1 MTLRKL
7 GRRAFLTG
15 AGATALTLPFL
26 HSVSTPAQAAPGDR
40 PQRLVIVYHGLGT
53 LMDQWRPAQT
63 GPNYTLPPLLAP
75 LARHKSEMLVL
86 SGIDNR
92 AGDLQPNSH
101 TAAAHSLLTASP
113 METFVRP
120 DGSFTEYGPGD
131 GQPELPPIGPSF
143 DQLIADH
150 ISSGSG
156 LRRSV
161 HLGVGHGHP
170 GEYAAF
176 WRDDGTGSMQYIS
189 NEADPRAAFQSLFG
203 NVMLPEQTIL
213 TPRQR
218 MRQHTGSILDSVLS
232 GFRDLESRLPAEDR
246 ITLQRHAEHIRT
258 VEQNLNIEIEV
269 SNSCM
274 LPELMLPQ
282 GFMYYEDPWAPI
294 AASNQMDLLTMSLAC
309 DITRVATLQFTG
321 LHGRRFSDVPNY
333 QIPAPGFN
341 DWHDM
346 VHNDLPEDGVP
357 RDLGDGL
364 FRGYEWFSHQ
374 VAGFIDRLKATP
386 DGDGTLLDNT
396 LVLWISEFSNGGGHD
411 MVELPVVL
419 FGDLQGTLRTGEH
432 MDCSGHTTNEL
443 FISLLRAFGRN
454 DSTFGWTR
462 GRAGERFD
470 QNPIDLDRS

>member
-1 MTLRKL
+1 MTLRKI

-15 AGATALTLPFL
+15 AGATALTLPL
-26 HSVSTPAQAAPGDR
+26 LRSLSTAEAAPGDH
-40 PQRLVIVYHGLGT
+40 PQRLVIIYHGLGT
-53 LMDQWRPAQT
+53 LMDQWRPSTT
-63 GPNYTLPPLLAP
+63 GPGYTLPPMLAP
-75 LARHKSEMLVL
+75 LARHQNEMLVL
-86 SGIDNR
+86 SGIDNM

-101 TAAAHSLLTASP
+101 TAGAHSMLTASP
-113 METFVRP
+113 VETFIRP
-120 DGSFTEYGPGD
+120 DGSFSEYTGED
-131 GQPELPPIGPSF
+131 SLPELPPIGPSV

-150 ISSGSG
+150 ISTGPG

-170 GEYAAF
+170 GEYSAF
-176 WRDDGTGSMQYIS
+176 WRDDGLGSMQYIS
-189 NEADPRAAFQSLFG
+189 NEADPRAAFGSLFG
-203 NVMLPEQTIL
+203 NVTFPEQAVL

-246 ITLQRHAEHIRT
+246 IALQRHANQIRE
-258 VEQNLNIEIEV
+258 VERNLNIEIQV
-269 SNSCM
+269 SNTCSRPEIN
-274 LPELMLPQ
+274 LPE
-282 GFMYYEDPWAPI
+282 GFIFYEDPWAPVS
-294 AASNQMDLLTMSLAC
+294 ASNQMDLLTMSLAC

-346 VHNDLPEDGVP
+346 VHNDPDEFGTV

-374 VAGFIDRLKATP
+374 VASFIDRLKATP
-386 DGDGTLLDNT
+386 EGDGTLLDNT
-396 LVLWISEFSNGGGHD
+396 LVLWISEFSDGGGHD
-411 MVELPVVL
+411 MVDLPIVL

-432 MDCSGHTTNEL
+432 IDCSGHSTNEL

-454 DSTFGWTR
+454 DSTFGWTQ
-462 GRAGERFD
+462 GRNGARFD
-470 QNPIDLDRS
+470 QNPINLTV